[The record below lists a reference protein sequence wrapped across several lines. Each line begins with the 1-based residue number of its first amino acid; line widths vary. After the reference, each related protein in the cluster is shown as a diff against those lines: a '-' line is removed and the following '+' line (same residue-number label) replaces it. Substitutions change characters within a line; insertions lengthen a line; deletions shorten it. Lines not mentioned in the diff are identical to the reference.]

1 MIYTKGVL
9 FFLLFSFAFPQT
21 QLGADI
27 DGEAAEGG
35 GPGPHGSSEFGVN
48 IGGCGVWDGGGN
60 WVTGA
65 IDEVA
70 IFHSALED
78 ADIKAIMKDGFGNL
92 LAVAAKG
99 KLPVYWSD
107 LKRKK

>member
-1 MIYTKGVL
+1 MRVYL
-9 FFLLFSFAFPQT
+9 
-21 QLGADI
+21 

-35 GPGPHGSSEFGVN
+35 GPGPHGSSEFNVN
-48 IGGCGVWDGGGN
+48 IGGCGIWDGAGN
-60 WVTGA
+60 WFTGA
-65 IDEVA
+65 MDEVA

-99 KLPVYWSD
+99 KLPVYWAD
-107 LKRKK
+107 LKRDK